1 MRKEGK
7 IKTEEEEK
15 EEFEQEWSDEKDI
28 DVRSNEIIFSPKINP
43 KDISR

>member
-7 IKTEEEEK
+7 IKAEEEEK

-28 DVRSNEIIFSPKINP
+28 DRKNGEIAYSPKANI
-43 KDISR
+43 KE